1 MIARALIKQPIRM
14 PSFSSLSHFPPFE
27 FVVVIKILNHR
38 LVIRLNESESIPID
52 YKGLN
57 MLGYP
62 ADTNDVCDAHLD
74 LSCKDAERDLDLLQE
89 NGQYLYQRAK
99 QTI

>member
-38 LVIRLNESESIPID
+38 LVIRLNESES
-52 YKGLN
+52 KGLN